1 MSSLGRQ
8 FFEKTGMTNAKTDMD
23 VSEKSSPSAWLERGQ
38 WNGRR
43 LERQT
48 RGYIKSFDAMAK
60 EFRCILQITWNAR
73 EFQG

>member
-43 LERQT
+43 LERQA
-48 RGYIKSFDAMAK
+48 RGIHK
-60 EFRCILQITWNAR
+60 EF
-73 EFQG
+73 